1 MRTRRNP
8 NIEKCP
14 DRMQELMRIFSN
26 DLSIQREILVDKLN
40 YLNIEK
46 GPHELEYR
54 FDKRKS
60 DLWKYLPSDYGEGLK
75 GYCGPSEFINAA
87 LEVVQFNEP
96 SMEDLQNIAE
106 GMSSTIQLR
115 HYVPPYFGQKIEA
128 ELNKPFF
135 FIHFTSS
142 EGATRIL
149 REGFRG
155 RIRKE
160 DLFSTRKGQTTEYGS
175 ITHKL
180 GSGFIY
186 AYLLQAQTLSEVHEE
201 LQAGGSLVRTD
212 EEGYSDYAQ
221 AVSSVGVIARAHQGL
236 LVFHKMDDEMQV
248 IIPVECIED
257 TSLAIVDTS
266 HLGAESTDYIIY
278 DDSDDYEDDDDSDD
292 YEDDDDSEDY

>member
-26 DLSIQREILVDKLN
+26 DLSIQREILEDKLN
-40 YLNIEK
+40 YLIREK
-46 GPHELEYR
+46 EPYELVYR
-54 FDKRKS
+54 FDTRNS
-60 DLWKYLPSDYGEGLK
+60 ELWKYLPSDYGEGLK
-75 GYCGPSEFINAA
+75 GHCGPFEFINAA
-87 LEVVQFNEP
+87 LEILQFDQP
-96 SMEDLQNIAE
+96 SMDDLQNIAD
-106 GMSSTIQLR
+106 GMSSAIKLR
-115 HYVPPYFGQKIEA
+115 HYVPPYFGQKVEA

-142 EGATRIL
+142 EGAKRIL
-149 REGFRG
+149 QEGFRG
-155 RIRKE
+155 RIKKE
-160 DLFSTRKGQTTEYGS
+160 DIFSTRQGQTTEYGS

-236 LVFHKMDDEMQV
+236 LVFHKMDRENQV

-266 HLGAESTDYIIY
+266 HLGADEIEYIVL
-278 DDSDDYEDDDDSDD
+278 DDDFEE
-292 YEDDDDSEDY
+292 Y